1 MKHLLFLLIC
11 TVTLLS
17 CNTDDDI
24 CISGEA
30 TPRLEMKFKT
40 ADNKLLQLDTLFVD
54 VQYREGI
61 RNVVYTAK
69 ADSILLPLRVDDNAF
84 TDIYIR
90 RRKAGPQSKVRINYT
105 TQSEYVS
112 PACGIKRTYR
122 DVTYSL
128 EKADPVTKV
137 EPIQTEIINEEPT
150 HLYLIF

>member
-1 MKHLLFLLIC
+1 M
-11 TVTLLS
+11 
-17 CNTDDDI
+17 
-24 CISGEA
+24 
-30 TPRLEMKFKT
+30 
-40 ADNKLLQLDTLFVD
+40 D

-112 PACGIKRTYR
+112 PACGIKRTYK
-122 DVTYSL
+122 DVKYSL

>member
-11 TVTLLS
+11 AVTLLS

-30 TPRLEMKFKT
+30 TPRLKMKFKT

-112 PACGIKRTYR
+112 PACGIKRTYK
-122 DVTYSL
+122 DVKYSL